1 MNYFLEQFIIV
12 LISYDYKNYSRLL
25 QSLVHSLVTVG
36 NGLIVHHD
44 GGDGMGGPG
53 HLQLALLHP
62 LLLLIQP
69 GHDFISIIIIIIMAP
84 CNKFIH
90 HLHNGVETT
99 LPVAYSLP
107 PVAIHLR

>member
-25 QSLVHSLVTVG
+25 QALVHSLVTVG

-69 GHDFISIIIIIIMAP
+69 GHDFISIIIIIIMAT
-84 CNKFIH
+84 CNKYMNS
-90 HLHNGVETT
+90 LNNAATS
-99 LPVAYSLP
+99 PVANSLP
-107 PVAIHLR
+107 PEVTHLR